1 MVDDERLGFYVF
13 DNLRCV
19 QDGEGSSVY
28 RFETL
33 DAAAECFE
41 RMPKE
46 WTTALGAGR
55 GDLSELDLVQ
65 RRQGEPVL
73 VTDFANFPEWEGDAR
88 VQRAIGALVNRLD
101 VRSMLDQSILKDTV
115 VLPLESF
122 PADGNRYLSDKKLR
136 PRNPSWPHTSINEA
150 YVQGE
155 GWVNPRRLAEL
166 AASFGYSNP
175 SCPTVTMLNV
185 EYVADDGRIGQMD
198 VTPREYGYMVERTL
212 GKGLTQRGD
221 SFDGLGTPNRLMER
235 VQEWREAAAA
245 APLAECEERLD
256 DLARKARSRAVE
268 KNVERPEK
276 AQAFR
281 SSEPER

>member
-1 MVDDERLGFYVF
+1 MADDERLSFYVF
-13 DNLRCV
+13 DNLRCA
-19 QDGEGSSVY
+19 QDGEGGNVY

-41 RMPKE
+41 RMPKG

-73 VTDFANFPEWEGDAR
+73 VTDFANFPEWAGDAR
-88 VQRAIGALVNRLD
+88 VQRAIGVLVNRLD

-122 PADGNRYLSDKKLR
+122 PADGSRYLSDKKLR

-150 YVQGE
+150 YIQSE
-155 GWVNPRRLAEL
+155 GWVSPRRLAEL

-185 EYVADDGRIGQMD
+185 EYVADDGGRGQMD
-198 VTPREYGYMVERTL
+198 VTPAEYGYMVERTL
-212 GKGLTQRGD
+212 GKGLSQRRA
-221 SFDGLGTPNRLMER
+221 SFDGLGTLNRLMER
-235 VQEWREAAAA
+235 VQEWRKAAAA
-245 APLAECEERLD
+245 APSAECEESFD
-256 DLARKARSRAVE
+256 DFARKARSRAA
-268 KNVERPEK
+268 ERNAERQEK
-276 AQAFR
+276 AQDFR